1 MDPFPSYCSHCK
13 SLGHSKLE
21 CPSFQPRVVVASVA
35 EVTPVSL
42 DSNLPSTVPP
52 VVPVMLGSDSAN
64 VAVNNAI
71 VSLEDIG
78 CATHSP
84 LCSDHVVRPVSVSP
98 VLAGLGNVEMAVV
111 TEVAGNANGFESV
124 AILSP
129 DAQPF
134 TPTDLNLSSKRGCH
148 SVEDPPRE
156 VPLLSVVSAQ
166 AVLASQSLNSGDLVV
181 PFQSPVV
188 VNLDEEVCRVAVL
201 GNSSPIRNE
210 RVVLNDCVDVPV
222 TYLDPKSF
230 QYNVKDNSGVDLR
243 VHLDWL
249 HGYNSVSESESGS
262 DSVESLGDGDPGNS
276 FNLLR
281 DKPLVTAASRGRSR
295 GRGKF
300 SLPKHLTSPKPY
312 LQPAGPS
319 RIPPGGR
326 PEPTHQLILRI
337 ASHLIV
343 KLQPTKRTLCLP
355 QIGVFHPSCMARD
368 VKSQTIWMFFIL
380 KKLRRYHKTNWT
392 LEQEN
397 SKMIVTLCRNIESKK
412 VFCAGVGSDFVLFLI
427 KLLCTSSS
435 HSSDLI
441 SPEIPIC
448 SIGNLHNSLK
458 EIKKIFGIPASN
470 PLEPD
475 IFKQKSIPSSS
486 SSPFPM
492 LVAKNGKTNGWRF
505 LITDDLKV
513 MLSHE
518 KYFFDQLPKNRDCVE
533 VVKVEFG
540 QEEAVVFMN
549 AMLKSTTVLT
559 DTFAP
564 AAAAAKKKVKEM
576 DAEATNTVVPAAY
589 FFFYFNNI

>member
-1 MDPFPSYCSHCK
+1 MEGKRLLDPGFLSGSSASRSFRDALTGSSTSNSTFPDLKVSSFRGLPSLWISDEEVLALASSFEFALVGKFPTHRPSLEAIRKFFFNLKLNGVFSVTVLNSKHILIKLENDMDYCRVFAHRSYFVNNCFMKIFKWTHTFDIDVESPSIPIWVSFPNLRPHLFAPRILFGLGSMFGKPLKIDHATSSGRRPSIARVLVELDVTKVYPDKIWLGSESLGYIQSVIMDPFPSYCSHCK

-71 VSLEDIG
+71 VSLEGIG

-181 PFQSPVV
+181 PFQSPAVD
-188 VNLDEEVCRVAVL
+188 NLVEEVCRVAVL

-249 HGYNSVSESESGS
+249 HDYNSVSESESGS

-295 GRGKF
+295 GRGKC
-300 SLPKHLTSPKPY
+300 
-312 LQPAGPS
+312 
-319 RIPPGGR
+319 GR
-326 PEPTHQLILRI
+326 
-337 ASHLIV
+337 
-343 KLQPTKRTLCLP
+343 
-355 QIGVFHPSCMARD
+355 
-368 VKSQTIWMFFIL
+368 
-380 KKLRRYHKTNWT
+380 
-392 LEQEN
+392 
-397 SKMIVTLCRNIESKK
+397 
-412 VFCAGVGSDFVLFLI
+412 
-427 KLLCTSSS
+427 
-435 HSSDLI
+435 
-441 SPEIPIC
+441 
-448 SIGNLHNSLK
+448 
-458 EIKKIFGIPASN
+458 
-470 PLEPD
+470 
-475 IFKQKSIPSSS
+475 
-486 SSPFPM
+486 
-492 LVAKNGKTNGWRF
+492 
-505 LITDDLKV
+505 
-513 MLSHE
+513 
-518 KYFFDQLPKNRDCVE
+518 
-533 VVKVEFG
+533 
-540 QEEAVVFMN
+540 
-549 AMLKSTTVLT
+549 
-559 DTFAP
+559 
-564 AAAAAKKKVKEM
+564 
-576 DAEATNTVVPAAY
+576 
-589 FFFYFNNI
+589 